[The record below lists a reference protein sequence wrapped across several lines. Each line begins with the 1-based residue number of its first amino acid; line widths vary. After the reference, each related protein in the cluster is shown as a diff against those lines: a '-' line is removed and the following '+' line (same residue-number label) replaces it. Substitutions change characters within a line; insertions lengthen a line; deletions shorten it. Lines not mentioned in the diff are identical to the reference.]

1 MSLVLNVEILGE
13 YKNLSKATKGAGDSF
28 DELGGKFSKV
38 GKNIAKVTAGVG
50 LGLAAAAATQIR
62 PAINAASDLSEA
74 TNAVSVAFGDVADGI
89 LKLGENSARG
99 LGLSSTEL
107 FGMATQFSSFATTIA
122 GEGGNVVQVVDDITN
137 RGADFASVF
146 NLDVGD
152 ALAKFQSGLA
162 GQSEPLR
169 MFGIDLSAAA
179 VEAHA
184 LEKGIHD
191 GDGAMTEAEKTMA
204 RYSLL
209 MEQTDMVTGD
219 FANTSDGLANSQR
232 ILEATIENVRAEIGQ
247 HLLPIL
253 ETIMQFIL
261 NDIIPAFVAFY
272 EEISDPDGEA
282 IKQIEALEQAWI
294 VFAGTFGQVSGEIK
308 AIDVFTWLT
317 DSMTSVIKMATHL
330 GTFVGEIFDGMTKI
344 FAAGFGVGPLQ
355 NAMRATGI
363 TQVAGAMNAANMAAA
378 SIKFGNEILSPS
390 RMDQARRDNINIEL
404 NINRAQVDAD
414 GLIRD
419 INSTLR
425 TNGSTAQ
432 LR

>member
-28 DELGGKFSKV
+28 SKLGGKFATI

-50 LGLAAAAATQIR
+50 LGLAAAAASQIK

-107 FGMATQFSSFATTIA
+107 FGMATQFSSFAKTIA
-122 GEGGNVVQVVDDITN
+122 GEGGNVVSVVDDITS

-169 MFGIDLSAAA
+169 MYGIDLSAAA

-209 MEQTDMVTGD
+209 MEQTEMVTGD

-261 NDIIPAFVAFY
+261 NDIIPAFIEFY

-294 VFAGTFGQVSGEIK
+294 TFAGTFGQVSGEIK

-330 GTFVGEIFDGMTKI
+330 GTFVGEIFDGMAKI
-344 FAAGFGVGPLQ
+344 FMAGFGVGPLQ

-363 TQVAGAMNAANMAAA
+363 TQVAGAMNAANRAAA

-390 RMDQARRDNINIEL
+390 RMDEARRNNININM

>member
-1 MSLVLNVEILGE
+1 
-13 YKNLSKATKGAGDSF
+13 
-28 DELGGKFSKV
+28 
-38 GKNIAKVTAGVG
+38 
-50 LGLAAAAATQIR
+50 
-62 PAINAASDLSEA
+62 
-74 TNAVSVAFGDVADGI
+74 
-89 LKLGENSARG
+89 
-99 LGLSSTEL
+99 
-107 FGMATQFSSFATTIA
+107 
-122 GEGGNVVQVVDDITN
+122 
-137 RGADFASVF
+137 
-146 NLDVGD
+146 
-152 ALAKFQSGLA
+152 
-162 GQSEPLR
+162 
-169 MFGIDLSAAA
+169 
-179 VEAHA
+179 
-184 LEKGIHD
+184 
-191 GDGAMTEAEKTMA
+191 MA

-261 NDIIPAFVAFY
+261 NDIIPAFIEFY

-294 VFAGTFGQVSGEIK
+294 TFAGTFGQVSGEIK

-330 GTFVGEIFDGMTKI
+330 GTFVGEIFDGMAKI
-344 FAAGFGVGPLQ
+344 FMAGFGVGPLQ

-363 TQVAGAMNAANMAAA
+363 TQVAGAMNAANRAAA

-390 RMDQARRDNINIEL
+390 RMDEARRNNININM